1 MSFEPVN
8 TNGAQRGWRPIVQLL
23 DRRIQN
29 VAMISGDDLE
39 VVVADDFILV
49 PNPRVVDQ
57 NREYVIKFTA
67 QPVD

>member
-1 MSFEPVN
+1 
-8 TNGAQRGWRPIVQLL
+8 
-23 DRRIQN
+23 
-29 VAMISGDDLE
+29 MISGDDLE